1 VLRWC
6 VPVVGLGRSD
16 GRSAEYIEHMNW
28 LIQGALAYVVALLAL
43 IAAATIRELL
53 AMAWDSFRRSDW
65 LPD

>member
-1 VLRWC
+1 
-6 VPVVGLGRSD
+6 
-16 GRSAEYIEHMNW
+16 MNW

-65 LPD
+65 LPN